1 MQTES
6 AAALPAD
13 LHPNVTAAASSAV
26 APNYNHVL
34 ITDGWKLKT
43 SLLAARARYA
53 RLTWFHSDHFSSLR
67 HTPLPNYTISNSWYI
82 QVFPVRAQQCIAA
95 LQVSD
100 PNLTDVL

>member
-13 LHPNVTAAASSAV
+13 LHPNVTAAASSVV

-43 SLLAARARYA
+43 SLLALDTLGSPGFIQTTSAASGTHLYQ
-53 RLTWFHSDHFSSLR
+53 T
-67 HTPLPNYTISNSWYI
+67 TPFQTAGTSRCFL
-82 QVFPVRAQQCIAA
+82 
-95 LQVSD
+95 
-100 PNLTDVL
+100 